1 MTDIT
6 ITLSPR
12 AVLLTAV
19 AVAAFLVLCAVLFVR
34 HQRLLKDRAHFM
46 REAMHNREFTFRLPA
61 KGLLPGERALQ
72 EALNDLG
79 ADISRMV
86 AENEVESWRRL
97 IRVLTH
103 EIMNAT
109 APICS
114 ISRAYLDFPS
124 VKGTPLEEGLRA
136 IHDTGN
142 ALTAFTGSFRKLTQ
156 LQPPVPERVSLSDF
170 AAKLRALFPSMQW
183 HTDIPASASVTAD
196 EGMLLQVMANLARN
210 ASEAGASAMSLQ
222 WDGPRLLVS
231 NNGEP
236 IPPAVLRN
244 IFVPFFTTKPSGS
257 GIGLALSRQL
267 MVSQGGNLSLTDKP
281 QPGWSVTFAVTFP
294 AL

>member
-1 MTDIT
+1 MNAIVL
-6 ITLSPR
+6 TLSVR
-12 AVLLTAV
+12 TLVLVAAV
-19 AVAAFLVLCAVLFVR
+19 AVAVVVLFTAWFV
-34 HQRLLKDRAHFM
+34 HHQQRLRLRAHLM
-46 REAMHNREFTFRLPA
+46 REAMRNREFTFRLPIR
-61 KGLLPGERALQ
+61 GLLPGERALQ
-72 EALNDLG
+72 QALNDLG
-79 ADISRMV
+79 TDINCLV
-86 AENEVESWRRL
+86 AENEVESWQKL

-109 APICS
+109 APISS
-114 ISRAYLDFPS
+114 ISQAYLDSPAIKDSPF
-124 VKGTPLEEGLRA
+124 EEGIRA
-136 IHDTGN
+136 IYDTTT
-142 ALTAFTGSFRKLTQ
+142 ALTAFTGNFRKLTQ
-156 LQPPVPERVSLSDF
+156 LHPPVLQRISLPAF
-170 AAKLRALFPSMQW
+170 AAKMRTLFPSMQW

-257 GIGLALSRQL
+257 GIGLSICKQIVTLH
-267 MVSQGGNLSLTDKP
+267 GGHISVASENGEGCRFSL
-281 QPGWSVTFAVTFP
+281 FFP
-294 AL
+294 H